1 MIPFT
6 LKMDNFLGV
15 EGCEGNFLAR
25 CVIYANGHKGIT
37 LPKKKMLT

>member
-1 MIPFT
+1 MTPFT
-6 LKMDNFLGV
+6 LKMNNFLGV
-15 EGCEGNFLAR
+15 EGCEGKCLAG